1 MFARDGFAILERFLE
16 ADEVRAVESA
26 LDDVISSPRG
36 FGLTRAHNSLFP
48 LRYVDGIVRLFLGSE
63 SRMDRVRELTGARDL
78 RWLSGYVTIKEPR
91 SPALWWHQDW
101 WCWDHPASFR
111 RAAPQVALLCYL
123 GDTSPRNGALR
134 VLPGSHRNGSALH
147 ASLPE
152 AHSDD
157 AHALP
162 PGHAALHDL
171 PDQVTFEC
179 RAGDAVLMDY
189 RLLHGTHAN
198 DTHVRR
204 DCIHLSFVPS
214 WRDLPR
220 DLRSHLIDHP
230 ALPTADELA
239 SHREETTL
247 LPRFS
252 GERRT
257 LTINR
262 TPPVD
267 FCVHD

>member
-1 MFARDGFAILERFLE
+1 MLARDGFAILERFLD
-16 ADEVRAVESA
+16 AGEVRSVESE
-26 LDDVISSPRG
+26 LDDVIESARR
-36 FGLTRAHNSLFP
+36 FALVRAHNSLFP
-48 LRYVDGIVRLFLGSE
+48 LRYVDRIVQLFLGSE
-63 SRMDRVRELTGARDL
+63 RRMKRVREATGARDL

-101 WCWDHPASFR
+101 WCWDHFVSFR

-123 GDTSPRNGALR
+123 GDTSAGNGALR
-134 VLPGSHRNGSALH
+134 VLPGSHHNGSALH

-152 AHSDD
+152 AHSDA

-162 PGHAALHDL
+162 SEHEALHDL
-171 PDQVTFEC
+171 PDQVTLEC
-179 RAGDAVLMDY
+179 RAGDAVLLDY
-189 RLLHGTHAN
+189 RLLHGTHPN
-198 DTHVRR
+198 HSRTRR

-230 ALPTADELA
+230 ALPTEDELA
-239 SHREETTL
+239 SHPSTATF

-252 GERRT
+252 GARRT

-262 TPPVD
+262 RPPAGFRAVE
-267 FCVHD
+267 